1 MTDSWSTAERV
12 AGVEMPQEAIGAE
25 YNGVVYL
32 RAGDWAGEDE
42 VERDALLVHELTHVA
57 SAGLVAGGPLSLI
70 EGVARYEEQRY
81 VASRGLRWPYRYIAA
96 AYRAGYPTVTRW
108 AWAIPNQW
116 QLHDAGSIQLAYDD
130 GAAVTRAVVNRHGV
144 AGLHRLAAEFRRE
157 GGGWFSP
164 ERLRRIF
171 RRALGEPLSAVIAR
185 AHAEAYADPG
195 A

>member
-1 MTDSWSTAERV
+1 M
-12 AGVEMPQEAIGAE
+12 
-25 YNGVVYL
+25 
-32 RAGDWAGEDE
+32 
-42 VERDALLVHELTHVA
+42 
-57 SAGLVAGGPLSLI
+57 
-70 EGVARYEEQRY
+70 
-81 VASRGLRWPYRYIAA
+81 
-96 AYRAGYPTVTRW
+96 
-108 AWAIPNQW
+108 
-116 QLHDAGSIQLAYDD
+116 HDAGSIQLAYDD

-171 RRALGEPLSAVIAR
+171 RRALREPLSAVIAR

>member
-1 MTDSWSTAERV
+1 M
-12 AGVEMPQEAIGAE
+12 
-25 YNGVVYL
+25 
-32 RAGDWAGEDE
+32 
-42 VERDALLVHELTHVA
+42 
-57 SAGLVAGGPLSLI
+57 
-70 EGVARYEEQRY
+70 
-81 VASRGLRWPYRYIAA
+81 
-96 AYRAGYPTVTRW
+96 
-108 AWAIPNQW
+108 
-116 QLHDAGSIQLAYDD
+116 
-130 GAAVTRAVVNRHGV
+130 TRAVVNRHGV